1 MVPTKKVRYDEMLML
16 EASQWQCQSQRRQI
30 WAPWALRVVKII
42 NGIITPPSL
51 QEQTDFSCGRQGV
64 KAH

>member
-16 EASQWQCQSQRRQI
+16 EAPQWQRQSQQNQI
-30 WAPWALRVVKII
+30 WAPWALQVVKII
-42 NGIITPPSL
+42 NGIIPPPSL
-51 QEQTDFSCGRQGV
+51 QEQTDFSCGKQGV